1 MVLLTGQMVA
11 IVDPHIK
18 NSDFRIANDAKNLDI
33 LIKSADG
40 KDFTGFCWTGNS
52 VWVDFFNPKSL
63 AWWKDMFTF
72 KVWADSAKNLFIWN
86 DMNEPSVFDGPEIT
100 VHKDALHYGGWEN
113 RDVHNINGMLFHK
126 ATSDALIAREKPERR
141 PFVLSRSFFTG
152 SQRYGAIW
160 TGDNMGT
167 WDHLAGE
174 TAMILSNNIGGM
186 SFCGGEPAGS
196 AHSDGF
202 ADSCS

>member
-1 MVLLTGQMVA
+1 MVA

-18 NSDFRIANDAKNLDI
+18 NSDFRIANDAKSLDI
-33 LIKSADG
+33 LIKSANG

-52 VWVDFFNPKSL
+52 VWVDFFNPKSM

-72 KVWADSAKNLFIWN
+72 QVWKDSAKNLFIWN

-100 VHKDALHYGGWEN
+100 VPKDVLHHDGWEN

-126 ATSDALIAREKPERR
+126 ATSDALVARENPEKR
-141 PFVLSRSFFTG
+141 PFVLSRSFFAG

-186 SFCGGEPAGS
+186 SFCGGEGAYS
-196 AHSDGF
+196 KW
-202 ADSCS
+202 